1 MSRSLRIALLGHR
14 FMGRAHSNAWSQVS
28 RFFDL
33 PFHPVLQVACGRD
46 VHALQEF
53 AQRWGWAGIETD
65 WRRVLER
72 DDVDIVDIALPQ
84 HLHAEVAV
92 AAAQAGKHVFCEKP
106 LAMTPG
112 EGRAMVAAA
121 GASGIVHYVNHNY
134 RLAPAVVLARQL
146 IDEGRIGEIR
156 HWRGAYQQSWLVDP
170 AFPLNWKL
178 RQATAYAGPQWD
190 LNSHNVD
197 LALHLVGDITHVSC
211 LTRTFIPER
220 PLEEDPSR
228 SGPVEVED
236 AALMMADF
244 ACGAVGSFEAT
255 RFALGRRNRHT
266 FEIYGS
272 KGALSWD
279 LEDMNRLQF
288 FSEDDPPQARGFRNL
303 LATERIH
310 RYAKNWWPPGHI
322 IGYEHTFV
330 HAVADFLTAV
340 ATGGPAKPD
349 FRDGLRVLE
358 ILEAGLQSAASGRK
372 CAVPCSS

>member
-1 MSRSLRIALLGHR
+1 MSRPLRIALLGHR

-33 PFHPVLQVACGRD
+33 PVHPVLQVACGRD
-46 VHALQEF
+46 VQALQEF
-53 AQRWGWAGIETD
+53 AHRWGWAGIETD

-84 HLHAEVAV
+84 HLHAEVAI

-106 LAMTPG
+106 LAMTLG
-112 EGRAMVAAA
+112 EGRAMVDAAE
-121 GASGIVHYVNHNY
+121 ASGIVHYVNHNY

-220 PLEEDPSR
+220 PGR
-228 SGPVEVED
+228 SGG
-236 AALMMADF
+236 
-244 ACGAVGSFEAT
+244 CGADD
-255 RFALGRRNRHT
+255 GRLCLRGGR
-266 FEIYGS
+266 
-272 KGALSWD
+272 
-279 LEDMNRLQF
+279 QF
-288 FSEDDPPQARGFRNL
+288 RGNPLCSGKTEPPHL
-303 LATERIH
+303 
-310 RYAKNWWPPGHI
+310 
-322 IGYEHTFV
+322 
-330 HAVADFLTAV
+330 
-340 ATGGPAKPD
+340 
-349 FRDGLRVLE
+349 
-358 ILEAGLQSAASGRK
+358 
-372 CAVPCSS
+372 